1 MRNLYSGA
9 ISTFARSPFRDWG
22 GDGYLPFPVAARI
35 TGTSFRGGFRM
46 QMADRNHSWDYRFPA
61 IMSRVSLSRT
71 SSGGE
76 GYGAS
81 LDNLSAREDGGP
93 VGLAAGA

>member
-9 ISTFARSPFRDWG
+9 ISAFARNPFRDWG

-35 TGTSFRGGFRM
+35 TGTSSRGGFRM
-46 QMADRNHSWDYRFPA
+46 QMADRNHFWDYRFPA

-71 SSGGE
+71 SSGE
-76 GYGAS
+76 GHNAT
-81 LDNLSAREDGGP
+81 LDNLFAREDSGP
-93 VGLAAGA
+93 VGTAAGA